1 MRLQRFS
8 QRPLTQH
15 STANTSSI
23 RRLTT
28 STGLIKILA
37 GSDERALGL
46 RCTASALTT
55 TATNS
60 DPMTAAKWRSAAIVF
75 RRAGSVQIHA
85 SNIHLALLRSKQC
98 QVGAIE
104 SALISLWRRL
114 RYVIRRTSFQQ
125 CLAAHFTMTVATH
138 IYRGPK
144 TESFSYWAPAR

>member
-46 RCTASALTT
+46 RCTASALTK
-55 TATNS
+55 TAPDS
-60 DPMTAAKWRSAAIVF
+60 DLGTAAKWRSAAIVF
-75 RRAGSVQIHA
+75 RRAGSVQVHP
-85 SNIHLALLRSKQC
+85 SNIDLRLLRSERC
-98 QVGAIE
+98 QVGATD
-104 SALISLWRRL
+104 SVLGSLCRRL
-114 RYVIRRTSFQQ
+114 RYVIRRTRFSN
-125 CLAAHFTMTVATH
+125 VW
-138 IYRGPK
+138 GP
-144 TESFSYWAPAR
+144 SHDDNS

>member
-8 QRPLTQH
+8 PRPLTQH

-46 RCTASALTT
+46 RCIASALTK
-55 TATNS
+55 TAPDS
-60 DPMTAAKWRSAAIVF
+60 DLGTAAKWRSAAIVF

-85 SNIHLALLRSKQC
+85 SNIHLALLRSKRC
-98 QVGAIE
+98 RVGAIE
-104 SALISLWRRL
+104 SVLSWLWRRL
-114 RYVIRRTSFQQ
+114 RYVIRRAMFQQ
-125 CLAAHFTMTVATH
+125 RLVAHFTVTIARH
-138 IYRGPK
+138 IARGPK
-144 TESFSYWAPAR
+144 TESFRYWVPAR